1 MAAVN
6 TGELTHWWIW
16 SLAPKAA
23 ITPLSEVLLP
33 VANWIASDRSPG
45 LLSFE
50 ATRSTS
56 QIFLKYL
63 AVSISRKYTGATYA
77 RTAVSVLCLA
87 IPWGI
92 RCSSACCVG
101 VCVWPVCER
110 KRLKQRQG
118 DLPFIPG
125 LVLVPDKSSLLNS
138 FFLAQIFPINWT
150 REELVLRICGS
161 LTSSIVRNR
170 LFSMS

>member
-6 TGELTHWWIW
+6 TGELTHRWIW

-33 VANWIASDRSPG
+33 VANWIASDWSPG
-45 LLSFE
+45 LLSSPA

-63 AVSISRKYTGATYA
+63 AVSISGKCSGATYA
-77 RTAVSVLCLA
+77 RTAVSIVCLA
-87 IPWGI
+87 IPWRI

-101 VCVWPVCER
+101 VCVWPVWER
-110 KRLKQRQG
+110 KWLKQRQG

-125 LVLVPDKSSLLNS
+125 FILVPDTSSLLNS
-138 FFLAQIFPINWT
+138 FFLAQIFQLIEQE
-150 REELVLRICGS
+150 RS
-161 LTSSIVRNR
+161 
-170 LFSMS
+170 